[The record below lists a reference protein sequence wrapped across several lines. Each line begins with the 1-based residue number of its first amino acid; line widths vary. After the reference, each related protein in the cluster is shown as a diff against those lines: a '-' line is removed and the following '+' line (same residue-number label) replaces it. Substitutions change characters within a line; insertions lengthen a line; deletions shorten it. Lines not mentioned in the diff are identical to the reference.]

1 MGAFDVV
8 VLGGGTAG
16 VHVATEV
23 ADGGKAVALVE
34 AGLIGGESAYLAC
47 LPSNSLLLSAA
58 RGETWEDA
66 VARRN
71 EVTGGLDDSAPARRL
86 TRAGVT
92 VIRGTGR
99 ITGPGTVEVTLVPGA
114 DPAPRSAPRSPAGPA
129 AGSTAGSSAGSTAG
143 SSAGSTAGSSA
154 GSTAGP
160 AAAGTT
166 VTLTYS
172 DLVIATGCE
181 PVAPPIEGLCD
192 IPAWTTAESL
202 CSPDLPRRLIVLG
215 GGPAGCELTQ
225 IYASFGSQVTLVEA
239 EPALLPGEPAFA
251 GEILAAAL
259 RRAGAEI
266 YLGSRA
272 TKVERTSDGL
282 TLALADGTR
291 IDADRLL
298 LASGRRPRLG
308 GLGLDALGL
317 EVTPGMAL
325 PTTTRCE
332 VADVRGPGRVWAA
345 GDVTGTTHT
354 HASHYQAGVVAANI
368 LGRRREADYSAIPR
382 CVFTT
387 PSVFAVGLVPDG
399 AAAARGQDGAPA
411 DAATAAGTTAASTT
425 AASTTAGGTTAGGTT
440 AGGTTAGGGGT
451 ASGSAAAGS
460 AAAGNG
466 SAGNG
471 TAMAGDGTRRILRIA
486 KIPSEAGAEAEAAA
500 AVAAAA
506 NPPESPRGA
515 RLITAR
521 ANLGDTARAHLGQDD
536 LGCLELYVDAESG
549 VLAGAVA
556 VGPDA
561 ASWMGE
567 VTLAIRA
574 KVPMAVLADVVHAFP
589 TYGEALETALRELA
603 GTGESTVM
611 ADRKEKGIG
620 PLSELD
626 METPEGDAV
635 EQHQEVVADETVT
648 GLRRE
653 LPYDVNEAD
662 AAEQDRAV
670 GFDDDDYR

>member
-23 ADGGKAVALVE
+23 AGGGKAVALVE
-34 AGLIGGESAYLAC
+34 AGLIGGESPYLAC

-58 RGETWEDA
+58 RGKTWEDA
-66 VARRN
+66 VARRD

-86 TRAGVT
+86 NRAGVT

-99 ITGPGTVEVTLVPGA
+99 ITGPGTVEVTLAPGA
-114 DPAPRSAPRSPAGPA
+114 GQGGGPGGGPGG
-129 AGSTAGSSAGSTAG
+129 GSIS
-143 SSAGSTAGSSA
+143 
-154 GSTAGP
+154 
-160 AAAGTT
+160 
-166 VTLTYS
+166 LTYS

-181 PVAPPIEGLCD
+181 PVAPPIEGLSD
-192 IPAWTTAESL
+192 IPAWTTAQSL

-239 EPALLPGEPAFA
+239 EPRLLPGEPSFA

-272 TKVERTSDGL
+272 TKAERTSDGL

-291 IDADRLL
+291 LDADRLL

-308 GLGLDALGL
+308 GLGLDTLGL

-332 VADVRGPGRVWAA
+332 VTGVDRVWAA

-354 HASHYQAGVVAANI
+354 HASRYQASVVAANI
-368 LGRRREADYSAIPR
+368 GGQRREADYSAIPR
-382 CVFTT
+382 CVYTT
-387 PSVFAVGLVPDG
+387 PSVFAVGVVPPVAPGEVAEDATGTDQADG
-399 AAAARGQDGAPA
+399 
-411 DAATAAGTTAASTT
+411 T
-425 AASTTAGGTTAGGTT
+425 
-440 AGGTTAGGGGT
+440 
-451 ASGSAAAGS
+451 
-460 AAAGNG
+460 AGNG
-466 SAGNG
+466 SGDSGSAEGNG
-471 TAMAGDGTRRILRIA
+471 TRRMLRVAKAPARPPASARGT
-486 KIPSEAGAEAEAAA
+486 G
-500 AVAAAA
+500 
-506 NPPESPRGA
+506 
-515 RLITAR
+515 LITV
-521 ANLGDTARAHLGQDD
+521 RAHLGDTTRAQLGHDD
-536 LGCLELYVDAESG
+536 LGCLELYADAESG

-574 KVPMAVLADVVHAFP
+574 KISLAVLADVVHAFP
-589 TYGEALETALRELA
+589 TYGEALQAALRELA
-603 GTGESTVM
+603 GTGGNTIL
-611 ADRKEKGIG
+611 ADQNEKGIG
-620 PLSELD
+620 PVSELD
-626 METPEGDAV
+626 METPEDDAL
-635 EQHQEVVADETVT
+635 EQHQDVIDDDTGTGARHEV
-648 GLRRE
+648 
-653 LPYDVNEAD
+653 PFDVDEAD
-662 AAEQDRAV
+662 AAEQERAV

>member
-1 MGAFDVV
+1 
-8 VLGGGTAG
+8 
-16 VHVATEV
+16 
-23 ADGGKAVALVE
+23 
-34 AGLIGGESAYLAC
+34 

-58 RGETWEDA
+58 RGSSWEDA

-71 EVTGGLDDSAPARRL
+71 DVTGGLDDSAAQRRL
-86 TRAGVT
+86 SRAGVT

-99 ITGPGTVEVTLVPGA
+99 ITAPGTVEVTLAPGEE
-114 DPAPRSAPRSPAGPA
+114 SAP
-129 AGSTAGSSAGSTAG
+129 
-143 SSAGSTAGSSA
+143 
-154 GSTAGP
+154 
-160 AAAGTT
+160 AGTVVPLAYT
-166 VTLTYS
+166 
-172 DLVIATGCE
+172 DLVLATGCE
-181 PVAPPIEGLCD
+181 PVAPPIEGLSD

-225 IYASFGSQVTLVEA
+225 IYASFGSQVSLVEA
-239 EPALLPGEPAFA
+239 DQRLLPGEPAFA

-259 RRAGAEI
+259 RRSGAEI

-272 TKVERTSDGL
+272 TKAERTTDGL

-317 EVTPGMAL
+317 EIRPGMAL

-332 VADVRGPGRVWAA
+332 VAGAGGHGIRVWAA

-354 HASHYQAGVVAANI
+354 HASHYQASVVAANI
-368 LGRRREADYSAIPR
+368 LGVSREADYSALPR
-382 CVFTT
+382 CVFTI
-387 PSVFAVGLVPDG
+387 PSVFSVGLVPGTAEVGEDAENLPPDAG
-399 AAAARGQDGAPA
+399 A
-411 DAATAAGTTAASTT
+411 
-425 AASTTAGGTTAGGTT
+425 
-440 AGGTTAGGGGT
+440 GT
-451 ASGSAAAGS
+451 ASGSGAENGYAPDPGERTRRMLRIAQMPGEDQAPPDHHAPLPDQVNGSGAAAGS
-460 AAAGNG
+460 
-466 SAGNG
+466 
-471 TAMAGDGTRRILRIA
+471 
-486 KIPSEAGAEAEAAA
+486 P
-500 AVAAAA
+500 
-506 NPPESPRGA
+506 

-521 ANLGDTARAHLGQDD
+521 ASLGDTARAQLGQDD
-536 LGCLELYVDAESG
+536 LGCLELYADAGSG

-574 KVPMAVLADVVHAFP
+574 KIPVTILADVVHAFP

-603 GTGESTVM
+603 GTRASAAGPSVAGDGAVM
-611 ADRKEKGIG
+611 AGQEEEGGTG
-620 PLSELD
+620 PLSEQG
-626 METPEGDAV
+626 METPEADAI
-635 EQHQEVVADETVT
+635 EQHQELIPDETVV
-648 GLRRE
+648 GARRE
-653 LPYDVNEAD
+653 VPFDVNEAD
-662 AAEQDRAV
+662 AAEQDRVV

>member
-23 ADGGKAVALVE
+23 AGGGKAVALVE
-34 AGLIGGESAYLAC
+34 AGLIGGESPYLAC

-58 RGETWEDA
+58 RGKTWEDA
-66 VARRN
+66 VARRD

-99 ITGPGTVEVTLVPGA
+99 ITGPGKVEVTLAPGA
-114 DPAPRSAPRSPAGPA
+114 DP
-129 AGSTAGSSAGSTAG
+129 
-143 SSAGSTAGSSA
+143 
-154 GSTAGP
+154 
-160 AAAGTT
+160 GT
-166 VTLTYS
+166 VSLTYS

-181 PVAPPIEGLCD
+181 PVAPPIEGLSD
-192 IPAWTTAESL
+192 IPAWTTAQSL

-239 EPALLPGEPAFA
+239 EPSLLPGEPAFA

-272 TKVERTSDGL
+272 TKAERTSDGL
-282 TLALADGTR
+282 TLALEDGTR

-332 VADVRGPGRVWAA
+332 VTGVVGLSRVWAA

-354 HASHYQAGVVAANI
+354 HASRYQASVVAANI
-368 LGRRREADYSAIPR
+368 LGQRREADYSAIPR

-387 PSVFAVGLVPDG
+387 PSVFAVGVVPDSALAARGVAEDGTGTGQSVAG
-399 AAAARGQDGAPA
+399 AAA
-411 DAATAAGTTAASTT
+411 TVTAGTGG
-425 AASTTAGGTTAGGTT
+425 AG
-440 AGGTTAGGGGT
+440 
-451 ASGSAAAGS
+451 
-460 AAAGNG
+460 
-466 SAGNG
+466 
-471 TAMAGDGTRRILRIA
+471 
-486 KIPSEAGAEAEAAA
+486 
-500 AVAAAA
+500 
-506 NPPESPRGA
+506 
-515 RLITAR
+515 LITVR
-521 ANLGDTARAHLGQDD
+521 AHLGDTTRAHLGQDD
-536 LGCLELYVDAESG
+536 LGCLELYADAESG

-574 KVPMAVLADVVHAFP
+574 KISLPVLADVVHAFP

-603 GTGESTVM
+603 GAGSSTVI
-611 ADRKEKGIG
+611 ADQREKGTG

-626 METPEGDAV
+626 METPEDDAI
-635 EQHQEVVADETVT
+635 EQQQEVIEDETVT
-648 GLRRE
+648 GARRE
-653 LPYDVNEAD
+653 VPFDVDEAD
-662 AAEQDRAV
+662 AAEQDRSV